1 MYQDNKS
8 ASNISILTY
17 IVDTIKTLKWI
28 RVYQIDKRDRER
40 GIFFFLRGGGVL
52 LIGLWEIK
60 ELF

>member
-8 ASNISILTY
+8 ASNISLLTY

-40 GIFFFLRGGGVL
+40 GIFFGEGVL

>member
-1 MYQDNKS
+1 MYQDDKS
-8 ASNISILTY
+8 ASNISLLLY

-40 GIFFFLRGGGVL
+40 GIFFFGGGGV

>member
-8 ASNISILTY
+8 ASNISLLTY

-40 GIFFFLRGGGVL
+40 GIFFFLGGGVL

>member
-8 ASNISILTY
+8 ASNISLLTY

-40 GIFFFLRGGGVL
+40 GIFLLGGGGVL